1 MKIRKTYLRVVSAVL
16 LFKASAMASAPA
28 GPIALPWR
36 LMRKC
41 DTKVIDNLAQ
51 HLLG

>member
-1 MKIRKTYLRVVSAVL
+1 MKIRKTYSMLVSVVL

-28 GPIALPWR
+28 GPIALRRR
-36 LMRKC
+36 LGRKC
-41 DTKVIDNLAQ
+41 DTKVSNNSAQ